1 MALHSFHPVRSA
13 EDDLLQGRVNRIWHR
28 AVGYADYIDDLGD
41 LETISRRSGD
51 RFFQP
56 DGSGESLG
64 AFLELLGSHH
74 CAVHC
79 GVRAVRIFPE
89 EMNPSAV
96 ARPGITAWMTAHRG
110 C

>member
-1 MALHSFHPVRSA
+1 MLIIQRIASFTSFREAHDSIGELFPFVITY
-13 EDDLLQGRVNRIWHR
+13 G
-28 AVGYADYIDDLGD
+28 AVGRQG
-41 LETISRRSGD
+41 
-51 RFFQP
+51 P
-56 DGSGESLG
+56 VGSGESLG

-110 C
+110 CCYFVISGLRVTRL